1 MKKLIKLDKQT
12 DNKYLNLYKATFSD
26 GNKDMGYYIA
36 SRRAKGDLTCEGSD
50 KVDGVRI
57 VPYYFDDNKCNV
69 VLIKEYRYPVGDYIF
84 ATPAGLIDE
93 GEEPKDAVV
102 RELMEETG
110 YKVINL
116 KQTSGASYSSAGMSD
131 ERLICFEAEVAL
143 DGKQNLGDREDIEVM
158 VIPLEDLETFIDS
171 HQFGLQSELQLK
183 AFLYKRKYEEL
194 KNKQD

>member
-1 MKKLIKLDKQT
+1 M
-12 DNKYLNLYKATFSD
+12 
-26 GNKDMGYYIA
+26 
-36 SRRAKGDLTCEGSD
+36 TCEGSN
-50 KVDGVRI
+50 KVDGVRV
-57 VPYYFDDNKCNV
+57 VPYYFDGGKCNV

-93 GEEPKDAVV
+93 GEEPKDAVA

-131 ERLICFEAEVAL
+131 ERLICFEAEVAF
-143 DGKQNLGDREDIEVM
+143 DGKQNLGDREDIEIV
-158 VIPLEDLETFIDS
+158 VVSLDELETFIHS

-183 AFLYKRKYEEL
+183 AFLYKKKYEEL
-194 KNKQD
+194 KNKLN

>member
-1 MKKLIKLDKQT
+1 MKKLVRLDKQT
-12 DNKYLNLYKATFSD
+12 DNKYLNLYKATFLD
-26 GNKDMGYYIA
+26 GDRQMGYYIA
-36 SRRAKGDLTCEGSD
+36 SRRNAGDLTCEGSSR
-50 KVDGVRI
+50 VDGVRI
-57 VPYYFDDNKCNV
+57 IPYYYDGDKCNV
-69 VLIKEYRYPVGDYIF
+69 VLIKEYRYPVGNYIF

-110 YKVINL
+110 YKVISL

-143 DGKQNLGDREDIEVM
+143 DGKQNLGDREDIEV
-158 VIPLEDLETFIDS
+158 VVVSLDDLETFIDS

-183 AFLYKRKYEEL
+183 AFIYKRKYEDL
-194 KNKQD
+194 KNK